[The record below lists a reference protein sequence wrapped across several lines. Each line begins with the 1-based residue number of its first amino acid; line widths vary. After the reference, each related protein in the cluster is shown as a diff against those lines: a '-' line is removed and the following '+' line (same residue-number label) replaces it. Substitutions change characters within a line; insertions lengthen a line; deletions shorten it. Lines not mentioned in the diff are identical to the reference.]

1 MGFDLRCDKENLN
14 TKYSCL
20 PGSGAE
26 EGYSSMRA
34 VLMAEAEEKGVGSLA
49 GHLCFVP
56 WHRSCP
62 LSLSLTSVC
71 WVGGTEDVPIIRKPS
86 RSIVLTLRDIIKE
99 RGEEKKKPFI
109 EHICFQAVQKEK
121 LSSVLSVLIE
131 KYFHTSTSWLI
142 FHAVMLLPATFWCG
156 LCAAAGGCSFN
167 PSQAPD
173 NVKERL
179 LVLRVLL

>member
-1 MGFDLRCDKENLN
+1 MGQRKSTALWELHSWLKLKRR
-14 TKYSCL
+14 
-20 PGSGAE
+20 GW
-26 EGYSSMRA
+26 
-34 VLMAEAEEKGVGSLA
+34 
-49 GHLCFVP
+49 HLCSVP
-56 WHRSCP
+56 WHRSYAV
-62 LSLSLTSVC
+62 SLSLTSVC
-71 WVGGTEDVPIIRKPS
+71 WVGETEDVPSIRKSS

-109 EHICFQAVQKEK
+109 EHICFQAVQKEE

-142 FHAVMLLPATFWCG
+142 FHAVMFPPAAFWCG
-156 LCAAAGGCSFN
+156 LCAAAGRCSFN

-179 LVLRVLL
+179 LVLRVLF